1 MCILYSLNKN
11 NIDLLKDRDIFCDAN
26 VLIEVFSKVSSEPSS
41 LQRDTSKIYGVIVK
55 QRRKNLFVDFNVVSE
70 FINRTHRLQFAEW
83 EQFEKCKPGKA
94 NQKLDY
100 KKDFRNSCDGKK
112 TLNDIYMNVKNLLNH
127 LQVVGKAFRGD
138 DLEHFLQLDELD
150 FVDKAIK
157 SICQENKMILF
168 TNDIDFKNSGI
179 DVLTAN
185 LKF

>member
-1 MCILYSLNKN
+1 MCTLYSLNKK
-11 NIDLLKDRDIFCDAN
+11 NIDLLKNRKIFCDAN
-26 VLIEVFSKVSSEPSS
+26 VLIEVFSKVSPEPSS
-41 LQRDTSKIYGVIVK
+41 LQRDTSKIYSVIVK
-55 QRRKNLFVDFNVVSE
+55 QKNLFVDFNVVSE
-70 FINRTHRLQFAEW
+70 FINRTHRVQFAEW
-83 EQFEKCKPGKA
+83 EQFENCKPGKE

-100 KKDFRNSCDGKK
+100 KKDFRNSREGKN
-112 TLNDIYMNVKNLLNH
+112 TLNDIYTKVKTILNH
-127 LQVVGKAFRGD
+127 LQVVGKAFQGD

-157 SICQENKMILF
+157 SICHEHNMVLF